1 MPIDAAGGARLA
13 ACLPFFG
20 GTARG
25 PRLPFSFSGG
35 RRRAAAAPSGAILR
49 LAVGGERAL
58 GGSPARGTAARR
70 GGFDERRN

>member
-1 MPIDAAGGARLA
+1 MPIDAAVGERLA
-13 ACLPFFG
+13 ACLPFLG

-35 RRRAAAAPSGAILR
+35 RRRAADGPTGAILR
-49 LAVGGERAL
+49 LAVGGGWAL